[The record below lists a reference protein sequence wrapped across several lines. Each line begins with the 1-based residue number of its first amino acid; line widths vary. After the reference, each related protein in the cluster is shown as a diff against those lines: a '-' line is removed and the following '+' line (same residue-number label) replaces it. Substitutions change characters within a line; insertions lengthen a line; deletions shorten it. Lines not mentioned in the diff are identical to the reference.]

1 MGITKPYIHLHPA
14 PSTSK
19 LRYLSLH
26 PSLCNT
32 LNNIRTKITR
42 NWTIFPNLG
51 QNIQSC
57 PFWVKIGLHGILE
70 VLIPNLDLDFWNSNP
85 KIHFWANLNPKRQ
98 SCSFCLKIGT
108 HGTSGILILIPTLVF
123 WNSDPKIHFWAN
135 LDQKS

>member
-1 MGITKPYIHLHPA
+1 MHPLPPSSIHLQTKISQP
-14 PSTSK
+14 PSTSPH
-19 LRYLSLH
+19 H
-26 PSLCNT
+26 PSQYANPT
-32 LNNIRTKITR
+32 ITR

-51 QNIQSC
+51 RNIQSC

-85 KIHFWANLNPKRQ
+85 NIHFWANLDPKRQ
-98 SCSFCLKIGT
+98 SCLFCFKIGT
-108 HGTSGILILIPTLVF
+108 HGISGILILIPALVF